1 MKLMK
6 INYHNQTNQDLSE
19 AIKTIQQ
26 VFDLIKNKKT
36 FEIIFVDSQEIN
48 RLNQLYRQIDK
59 PTDVLSFV
67 DDSDNQSL
75 GDVFICLDVAYQQA
89 QEYEHTLMREVAF
102 LAVHGYLHLIGYDH
116 QNEKDEKKMNNKQKK
131 LLLNA
136 GIRR

>member
-1 MKLMK
+1 MK